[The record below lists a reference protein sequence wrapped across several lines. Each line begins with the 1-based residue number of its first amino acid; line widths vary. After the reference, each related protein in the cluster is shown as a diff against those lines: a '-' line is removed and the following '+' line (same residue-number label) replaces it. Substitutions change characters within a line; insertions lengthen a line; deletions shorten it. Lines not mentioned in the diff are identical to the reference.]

1 MISHARGQGINIEA
15 SSGIKALK
23 KLVSENEFNSLLKKN
38 KRELINEFSKEY
50 PNVKWDNYYD
60 SYEILEGYA
69 GIKARERGYDSII
82 GDIQEAVVLSKDI
95 LKKYPKAH
103 AKDIEPEIV
112 RAYEAQPEAGELA
125 FGQKLPK
132 TARNIN
138 LERVGADYPVK
149 KMLLDTADRYGEQI
163 KKAKQGKQGK
173 ITLGETRIRAEKLAA
188 DVGTTTDKLM
198 RDIKGKTKDLDAYI
212 IASRD
217 VLNSSAAQLR
227 IMLEKTAE
235 LKSPEAIKTFQE
247 AWGRHAEI
255 QAEVGGAS
263 SKIARAL
270 SAHRI
275 KSKTTR
281 AFEIIQKEMKDETF
295 TKELLDRLA
304 KVDLLDEAS
313 LNKFV
318 RDSYKPKFKDYIYS
332 FWYNNI
338 LSGPPT
344 HLVNIGSNSAWQ
356 AFQTPQ
362 RAVRGV
368 LDIPMSKLQ
377 GRQREF
383 YLKEIV
389 PSWVG
394 YKRGLQKGLAKGLEL
409 MKTGHMDAEVT
420 KWAKE
425 MGPATNP
432 FTYSPYKPLRK
443 VAPFVEAPTRALIA
457 EDVVFKGIAFESEI
471 HALAMRQAIKEGH
484 KGAQNLSKRMTEI
497 LNDPTTE
504 MIKKASEFADY
515 STFTDAPGPVTS
527 AIINLRNKVP
537 GARLIVPF
545 VNTIANILKRG
556 LELTPGVGIAVEARK
571 APIKGAR
578 VSDVAAKQIL
588 GGLMAAYIATK
599 YLDGEITGAAPRKPA
614 EREAFYGDKLP
625 WSIRFGDKWYS
636 YRRVEPFNNVISSVA
651 ILGDAYRDK
660 GKIPDDE
667 VVIKI
672 VTGLGRNLLD
682 ASYLSGAS
690 DFITALERGDQAPQQ
705 FVQFGARQAS
715 GFIPYS
721 SLLRSVTRATEA
733 AKTGEAKL
741 RKPRGLVETVKAG
754 IPGLA
759 EDIKARV
766 DIWGNEITLEGGA
779 IRQFLPWKAKTIS
792 DDPVDKEMAR
802 LNLTPGMPSK
812 KISNIELT
820 DDLWHEYA
828 VNSGKEARK
837 EIEKLMRSSFYE
849 KINDKLKVM
858 QIERRMSMARG
869 KERIRILIDEIG
881 LDKVMAEKLGRIK

>member
-1 MISHARGQGINIEA
+1 MHQVKFDPQKHTLKDFVAIKGGLNKLKEQRGGFTGELDHIAETGQGKFLVNKDKGLSVNDMLNQAIEEGFFSESA
-15 SSGIKALK
+15 SLSDFIGALEK
-23 KLVSENEFNSLLKKN
+23 DLTTTNRLK
-38 KRELINEFSKEY
+38 RIWS
-50 PNVKWDNYYD
+50 
-60 SYEILEGYA
+60 S
-69 GIKARERGYDSII
+69 
-82 GDIQEAVVLSKDI
+82 
-95 LKKYPKAH
+95 
-103 AKDIEPEIV
+103 AKDIETEIV

-125 FGQKLPK
+125 FGQELPK
-132 TARNIN
+132 MARGIN
-138 LERVGADYPVK
+138 LERIGADYPVK
-149 KMLLDTADRYGEQI
+149 KMILDTADRYGEQI

-173 ITLGETRIRAEKLAA
+173 ITFEETRARAEELAA

-198 RDIKGKTKDLDAYI
+198 RDVKKKTQDLDAYI
-212 IASRD
+212 TASRD
-217 VLNSSAAQLR
+217 VLNSSATQLR
-227 IMLEKTAE
+227 TMLEKTAE
-235 LKSPEAIKTFQE
+235 LSTPESLKTFQE

-318 RDSYKPKFKDYIYS
+318 RDSYKPKFKDYVYS

-344 HLVNIGSNSAWQ
+344 HLVNIGSNTNWQ

-362 RAVRGV
+362 RAVRSV
-368 LDIPMSKLQ
+368 IDIPVSKLQ

-394 YKRGLQKGLAKGLEL
+394 WKRGLQKGLAKGLEL

-425 MGPATNP
+425 MGPSTNP

-443 VAPFVEAPTRALIA
+443 IAPIVEAPTRALIA

-497 LNDPTTE
+497 INNPSTE

-515 STFTDAPGPVTS
+515 STFTDAPGPVSS

-537 GARLIVPF
+537 GARLIIPF

-556 LELTPGVGIAVEARK
+556 LELTPGVGIAIEARK

-578 VSDVAAKQIL
+578 VSDVAAKQML
-588 GGLMAAYIATK
+588 GGLMAAYIASK
-599 YLDGEITGAAPRKPA
+599 YIDGEITGAAPRKPA
-614 EREAFYGDKLP
+614 EKEAFYRQGKLP
-625 WSIRFGDKWYS
+625 WSVRFGDKYYS
-636 YRRVEPFNNVISSVA
+636 YRRIEPFNNVISSVA
-651 ILGDAYRDK
+651 ILGDVYRDK
-660 GKIPDDE
+660 GEIPDDE
-667 VVIKI
+667 VVINI

-705 FVQFGARQAS
+705 FVQFGARQAT

-721 SLLRSVTRATEA
+721 SALRSLTRATEA
-733 AKTGEAKL
+733 ARTGGAKL
-741 RKPRGLVETVKAG
+741 RKPRGIVETVKAG

-759 EDIKARV
+759 EDIRPRV

-779 IRQFLPWKAKTIS
+779 IRQFLPWKAKTVS
-792 DDPVDKEMAR
+792 DDLVDKEMAR

-837 EIEKLMRSSFYE
+837 EVEKLIKSSFY
-849 KINDKLKVM
+849 KRMNDKLKAI
-858 QIERRMSMARG
+858 QINRKISAARG
-869 KERIRILIDEIG
+869 KERIRILKDEIG
-881 LDKVMAEKLGRIK
+881 LDRIMAEKLGRIK